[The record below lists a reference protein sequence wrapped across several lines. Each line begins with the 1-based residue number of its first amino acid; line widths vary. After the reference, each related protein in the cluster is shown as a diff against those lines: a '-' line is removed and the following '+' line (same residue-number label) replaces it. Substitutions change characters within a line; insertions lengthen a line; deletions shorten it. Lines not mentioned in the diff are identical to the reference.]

1 MKKSLFCR
9 RRQERDLFF
18 GGRSWTEAPLDEA
31 EFNEYMQQYVLFYEF
46 FRYQM
51 VELGEKTILS
61 QVYDYLMVKDNPVHY
76 DDLLKPVSSSNSA
89 LLIVPFL
96 PISISICSS
105 RVHLRSSCKLSS
117 AFALFLR
124 SIVRQTHFINDKK
137 DDR

>member
-51 VELGEKTILS
+51 VELGEKTVLAKYTITLWLRTIL
-61 QVYDYLMVKDNPVHY
+61 YTMTT
-76 DDLLKPVSSSNSA
+76 
-89 LLIVPFL
+89 
-96 PISISICSS
+96 C
-105 RVHLRSSCKLSS
+105 
-117 AFALFLR
+117 
-124 SIVRQTHFINDKK
+124 
-137 DDR
+137 